1 MAKKRIF
8 AGLDIGGNGVKMII
22 IQQAGENDNFQI
34 IAHCQESCSGLRRG
48 VVINIQEVSE
58 AIMSCVKQSEG
69 QLSRKIRSVS
79 VNINGSHIFL
89 TASHGL
95 VSVSRA
101 DRKISQEDI
110 NRVMHAA
117 EVFQLPLNKEVLD
130 IFPKEFIVDGE
141 KDIKD
146 PLGMEGVRLEA
157 NVLAL
162 GCLTPYVKNLTEA
175 VSEAGLQAD
184 NIVASPIAAARAV
197 LTQRERELGVA
208 VLDIGSSTTGLA
220 VFEEENLVH
229 AAVLP
234 LGSFNITKDI
244 AIVLRIDIDTA
255 ERIKIEHGSCIWK
268 GSKKK
273 EKTKKESLLE
283 GQPISKKNLVDII
296 EARVSE
302 IFEQTNKE
310 LKKVSRHGLLPAGI
324 VLTGGGAKLPKIIDL
339 ARRELKVPCRI
350 GLPKGFLPPQ
360 EDPSLVT
367 ACGLALYGFDMENIS
382 SLTGHNNLFNKA
394 KKLFNV
400 FIP

>member
-141 KDIKD
+141 KGIK
-146 PLGMEGVRLEA
+146 
-157 NVLAL
+157 
-162 GCLTPYVKNLTEA
+162 EA
-175 VSEAGLQAD
+175 V
-184 NIVASPIAAARAV
+184 
-197 LTQRERELGVA
+197 
-208 VLDIGSSTTGLA
+208 
-220 VFEEENLVH
+220 
-229 AAVLP
+229 
-234 LGSFNITKDI
+234 
-244 AIVLRIDIDTA
+244 
-255 ERIKIEHGSCIWK
+255 
-268 GSKKK
+268 
-273 EKTKKESLLE
+273 
-283 GQPISKKNLVDII
+283 
-296 EARVSE
+296 
-302 IFEQTNKE
+302 
-310 LKKVSRHGLLPAGI
+310 GLL
-324 VLTGGGAKLPKIIDL
+324 K
-339 ARRELKVPCRI
+339 
-350 GLPKGFLPPQ
+350 
-360 EDPSLVT
+360 S
-367 ACGLALYGFDMENIS
+367 
-382 SLTGHNNLFNKA
+382 
-394 KKLFNV
+394 
-400 FIP
+400 